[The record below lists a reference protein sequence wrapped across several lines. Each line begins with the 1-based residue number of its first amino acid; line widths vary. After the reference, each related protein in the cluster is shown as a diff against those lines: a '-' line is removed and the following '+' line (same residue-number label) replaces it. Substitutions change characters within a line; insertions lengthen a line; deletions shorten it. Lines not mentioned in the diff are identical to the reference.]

1 MGKAKLIDEG
11 TTSPGGNGPMAQEGR
26 PGAFTY
32 YLSRLDPRCV
42 SLLAP
47 NSYESGRYLQL
58 RSTLEQEQPNGRG
71 VVVAITSP
79 AEGEGK
85 TLTAINLAGAFA
97 QNPDLRVLLIDVDLR
112 KRSEA
117 LGRYLGLS
125 PQLRPGL
132 TDILY
137 DGKSGIDPELHIEGH
152 LNLSILLSGKR
163 NTDPYELLASRQ
175 FGEFIED
182 VRHSYHYVILDAP
195 PIMPVPDNTAI
206 SDWIDG
212 FLMVITANSTPRS
225 VLAEAMRTIGPE
237 KMIGLVLNQ
246 CEPLPERYHRYYGTY
261 GYGGGESDVRHRRTD
276 KQSDPRPKDA
286 TGGKDNWRRK
296 KVQDLRA
303 SKRNR
308 GDS

>member
-1 MGKAKLIDEG
+1 MPRDSDSRVA
-11 TTSPGGNGPMAQEGR
+11 PEGR
-26 PGAFTY
+26 PSAFTY

-42 SLLAP
+42 SLLKP

-71 VVVAITSP
+71 VVVAVTSP

-85 TLTAINLAGAFA
+85 TLTSINLAGAFA
-97 QNPDLRVLLIDVDLR
+97 QNPDFRVLVIDVDLR

-125 PQLRPGL
+125 PQFRPGL
-132 TDILY
+132 TDVLY
-137 DGKSGIDPELHIEGH
+137 DGKSGIDTELHIEGH
-152 LNLSILLSGKR
+152 SNLSILLSGKR
-163 NTDPYELLASRQ
+163 NADPYELLASRQ
-175 FGEFIED
+175 FGEFIEQM
-182 VRHSYHYVILDAP
+182 RHSYHYVILDAP

-206 SDWIDG
+206 SDWVDG
-212 FLMVITANSTPRS
+212 FLMVVTANSTPRS

-237 KMIGLVLNQ
+237 KMIGIVLNQ

-261 GYGGGESDVRHRRTD
+261 GYGGGEGSVPPQRTN
-276 KQSDPRPKDA
+276 KQSDPRPEGA
-286 TGGKDNWRRK
+286 TGGKDNWRK
-296 KVQDLRA
+296 QKVQDLR
-303 SKRNR
+303 SPKPGQ